1 MMIRQKPQ
9 SGVTSLDKEGEGGI
23 YERKNISRAKIAG
36 IALSVLTVLL
46 LIALMFAALGVG
58 GFFGKTISKAEN
70 ISYAKLA
77 QTALYVPLISSA
89 APGSRLTSYPEKAC
103 RNTEFEKG
111 KVPCVAYEYQ
121 TADFYAAV
129 AKQGRGVDFDVFSF
143 ISANKE
149 HAEKAGSCAQGD
161 ICRITLP
168 GGGAAVYYAEKDGVT
183 FVLIPFDA
191 GNQEAAAQF
200 SAIFTFAE

>member
-1 MMIRQKPQ
+1 MN
-9 SGVTSLDKEGEGGI
+9 
-23 YERKNISRAKIAG
+23 ERKISRAKIAG
-36 IALSVLTVLL
+36 IALSVLTALL
-46 LIALMFAALGVG
+46 LIALMFAVLGVG

-70 ISYAKLA
+70 ISYAELA
-77 QTALYVPLISSA
+77 QTALAVPLISSA
-89 APGSRLTSYPEKAC
+89 APGSRLTAYPEKAC

-129 AKQGRGVDFDVFSF
+129 AKQGRGVDFDIFSF

-168 GGGAAVYYAEKDGVT
+168 GGGAAVYYAEKDGVRYAYIPLNRT
-183 FVLIPFDA
+183 PISPEEVFNEVFV
-191 GNQEAAAQF
+191 
-200 SAIFTFAE
+200 FA